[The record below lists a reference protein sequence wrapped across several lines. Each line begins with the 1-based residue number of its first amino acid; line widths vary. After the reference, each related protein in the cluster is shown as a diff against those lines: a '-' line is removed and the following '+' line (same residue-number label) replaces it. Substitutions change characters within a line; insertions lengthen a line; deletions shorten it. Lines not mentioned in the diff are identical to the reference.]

1 MLRLKCKAQNYAWG
15 KVGLDSLVG
24 QIHKVNNPEDTDIEN
39 KPFAEFWMGDHTNGP
54 SSVLIDTEDANLV
67 SIIEDPEFL
76 KAHDGQEV
84 PIS

>member
-1 MLRLKCKAQNYAWG
+1 
-15 KVGLDSLVG
+15 
-24 QIHKVNNPEDTDIEN
+24 
-39 KPFAEFWMGDHTNGP
+39 MGDHTNGP